1 MIYTL
6 GYAKLTPRTLVELLD
21 RFAIASLVDVRSSP
35 RTRVA
40 GFGNRQLES
49 LLGYRYVYR
58 GDELGGRPPGVS
70 ERGLDRLSTHQNV
83 AIMCMEEAPGDCH
96 RHHAIALPLA
106 RRTSVECLH
115 IYRNELIEPTELQRA
130 IDTDTDYDCELFDV

>member
-1 MIYTL
+1 
-6 GYAKLTPRTLVELLD
+6 
-21 RFAIASLVDVRSSP
+21 
-35 RTRVA
+35 VA

-70 ERGLDRLSTHQNV
+70 ERGLLWLAYLVRLHESTSHGATHQNV

-115 IYRNELIEPTELQRA
+115 IYRNELIEPTELQRS